1 MNKFMYIS
9 LLIFSMVSSAA
20 AMASEK
26 KDLLID
32 FKKDIFAEIIRSHG
46 KQIETEVLLR
56 WCQFDDLANEIG
68 LTENALKR
76 VVYDSFV
83 VAGTDNVKATEIAR
97 KMADESWDLYN
108 FSLFSD
114 LSSYREGL
122 KKGLDISYSE
132 PDMYKNF
139 CHKVEDETLEEM
151 RIIPN

>member
-1 MNKFMYIS
+1 MYIAF
-9 LLIFSMVSSAA
+9 LIVSIVPSAA
-20 AMASEK
+20 SLASEK
-26 KDLLID
+26 SDVLIK
-32 FKKDIFAEIIRSHG
+32 FKKDIFAEVIRSHG

-56 WCQFDDLANEIG
+56 WCQFNDLADEVG
-68 LTENALKR
+68 LTENAIKR

-97 KMADESWDLYN
+97 KMADESWDIYN

-132 PDMYKNF
+132 PDKYKKF

-151 RIIPN
+151 RIISN

>member
-1 MNKFMYIS
+1 MYIVF
-9 LLIFSMVSSAA
+9 LAVSMVPSAA
-20 AMASEK
+20 SLASEK
-26 KDLLID
+26 SDVLIK
-32 FKKDIFAEIIRSHG
+32 FKKDIFAEVIRSHG
-46 KQIETEVLLR
+46 EQIETEVLLR
-56 WCQFDDLANEIG
+56 WCQFNDLADEVG

-122 KKGLDISYSE
+122 RKGLDISYSE
-132 PDMYKNF
+132 PDTYKNL
-139 CHKVEDETLEEM
+139 CHKVEGETLEEM
-151 RIIPN
+151 RIISN